1 MEHRTRAE
9 KDLDD
14 EAFLC
19 AAADIGAKTHAPVA
33 ALVPEM
39 VRPDDAGG
47 ASETWTDKK
56 TRKATAA
63 ATEDGPRPVGRGR
76 VKVKRKTAGDGGGD
90 GGRAVAEGDPTESG
104 AQGAR
109 RVHRR
114 EQSRARGASPERHRI
129 QTMNHQRDA

>member
-1 MEHRTRAE
+1 MLLNEAKVCDIDAHLALVMDPRLLVANFLEATGAHVAALVEHRTRAE

-19 AAADIGAKTHAPVA
+19 AAADNGAKTHAPVA

-56 TRKATAA
+56 TRKATAS
-63 ATEDGPRPVGRGR
+63 ATATRLALTVVAKHAIRAPRAPC
-76 VKVKRKTAGDGGGD
+76 AW
-90 GGRAVAEGDPTESG
+90 
-104 AQGAR
+104 
-109 RVHRR
+109 
-114 EQSRARGASPERHRI
+114 
-129 QTMNHQRDA
+129 